1 MNVMNKT
8 MRLKRSTIAV
18 SIAVFMLSTSL
29 LAQESQTDASKKAE
43 AEMEGAF
50 GTVPVML
57 KVYPDHLRAGAWEWF
72 KATQNPD
79 AAIPAKYS
87 ELISLGVASQIPC
100 DYCVY
105 AHTTMAKMLG
115 ATDAEIREAVASS
128 ANTRHWSTV
137 LNGADVSLDEFK
149 KEWDGILAHIKK
161 QSKAK
166 GTTKK

>member
-1 MNVMNKT
+1 MTKT
-8 MRLKRSTIAV
+8 MSLTRNAIAV
-18 SIAVFMLSTSL
+18 SIAVFALSTSL
-29 LAQESQTDASKKAE
+29 LAQGSQADASKKAE
-43 AEMEGAF
+43 AEMEATF
-50 GTVPVML
+50 GTVPIMM

-72 KATQNPD
+72 KASQSPN
-79 AAIPAKYS
+79 AAIPAKYT

-115 ATDAEIREAVASS
+115 ATDAEIQEAVASA

-137 LNGADVSLDEFK
+137 LNGANVPLEEFQ

-161 QSKAK
+161 QGEAK
-166 GTTKK
+166 

>member
-1 MNVMNKT
+1 MAT
-8 MRLKRSTIAV
+8 C
-18 SIAVFMLSTSL
+18 IAVFVLSSPL
-29 LAQESQTDASKKAE
+29 LAQESQTDASERAE
-43 AEMEGAF
+43 AEMKATF

-57 KVYPDHLRAGAWEWF
+57 KVYSDHLRASAWEWF
-72 KATQNPD
+72 KATKSPD

-115 ATDAEIREAVASS
+115 ATDAEIAGAVASA

-137 LNGADVSLDEFK
+137 LNGAEVPLDEFK
-149 KEWDGILAHIKK
+149 KEWDGILAHIKE
-161 QSKAK
+161 QSEAK
-166 GTTKK
+166 ETKEK

>member
-1 MNVMNKT
+1 MNKT
-8 MRLKRSTIAV
+8 MRLTRSAIAV
-18 SIAVFMLSTSL
+18 SIAVFVLSTSL

-43 AEMEGAF
+43 AEMEATF
-50 GTVPVML
+50 GTVPVMM
-57 KVYPDHLRAGAWEWF
+57 KVYPDHLRAGAWELF
-72 KATQNPD
+72 KATLSPD

-115 ATDAEIREAVASS
+115 ATDAEIQGAVASA

-137 LNGADVSLDEFK
+137 LNGAGVEFEEFK
-149 KEWDGILAHIKK
+149 AEWDKILEHIKK
-161 QSKAK
+161 QSAE
-166 GTTKK
+166 KK